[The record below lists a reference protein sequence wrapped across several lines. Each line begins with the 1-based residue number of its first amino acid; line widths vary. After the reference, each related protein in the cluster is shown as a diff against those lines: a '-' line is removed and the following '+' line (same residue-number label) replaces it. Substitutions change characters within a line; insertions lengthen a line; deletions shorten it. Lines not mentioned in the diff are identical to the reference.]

1 MPYYAL
7 LKPTGD
13 ESYDLFLLYK
23 ARKYKSFFHG
33 TYYLPKRRE
42 LRPVFRIPH
51 DEVRDDVFEV
61 IPAAELEDSYRMICV
76 ACGRCC
82 AFNSGAF
89 AFEDELLRISEKLGI
104 PPAFPSREV
113 SIYRVGRVRVYELGV
128 ERGGKCYF
136 YTADGCLVE
145 RRGTWRLKPIICLI
159 HHCSIFAERRNKLYI
174 KVGVKRVGGEAIP
187 VYREVS
193 PDEFEKIVETAKRRV
208 HRLYARRGAP

>member
-7 LKPTGD
+7 LEPTGD

-51 DEVRDDVFEV
+51 EVRDDVFEV
-61 IPAAELEDSYRMICV
+61 IPASELEDSYKMLCV

-82 AFNSGAF
+82 ALNSGAF
-89 AFEDELLRISEKLGI
+89 AFEDELLRISEKLGV

-113 SIYRVGRVRVYELGV
+113 VVRRVGRLRVYELGV
-128 ERGGKCYF
+128 ERGGRCYF
-136 YTADGCLVE
+136 YRGEGCMVE
-145 RRGTWRLKPIICLI
+145 REGSWRLKPIICLI
-159 HHCSIFAERRNKLYI
+159 HFCSLFAERRGKFYI
-174 KVGVKRVGGEAIP
+174 KVGVKRLEGRFLPI
-187 VYREVS
+187 YREVS
-193 PDEFEKIVETAKRRV
+193 PSELERIVEEARRRV
-208 HRLYARRGAP
+208 RRLYVRSLSS